1 MLPIHYNIVK
11 DSSATSYLHK
21 DKTFYC
27 GIFYNVL
34 SFKTKQGAV
43 KKLKKLSSTYGI
55 KELFPELRVR
65 GCDSHGNV
73 TFITLDDIK

>member
-1 MLPIHYNIVK
+1 MLPTFYYIVK
-11 DSSATSYLHK
+11 DANATSYLHK

-27 GIFYNVL
+27 GVFTNVL
-34 SFKTKQGAV
+34 SYKTQQGAV

-65 GCDSHGNV
+65 GCDSQGNV
-73 TFITLDDIK
+73 TVITLDDIK